1 MKVKV
6 TRPEH
11 EDVTVTLEA
20 SLSSGSAQPQKK
32 TFAVKV
38 PALNSQKPIDRED
51 NSIIYFVDCGDYVV
65 DTVSKGNRA
74 ET

>member
-1 MKVKV
+1 LPDKGENGSTISWESKNTAVITNEGKV

-20 SLSSGSAQPQKK
+20 SVSSGSAQPQKK

-38 PALNSQKPIDRED
+38 PALNSQKPIVLF
-51 NSIIYFVDCGDYVV
+51 IL
-65 DTVSKGNRA
+65 
-74 ET
+74 